1 MFHYYFCEGGKRMT
15 ANKLKHQAK
24 LQEWKEL
31 VRECRSSGVPVEHWC
46 KERGVSKH
54 TYYRWEREIL
64 DIAAQHITS
73 IAPKEEVTTFAE
85 VPAPQQPYRNGSGC
99 SATLRVGTVSIDIY
113 EGTSAELLRTML
125 TVIQSC

>member
-1 MFHYYFCEGGKRMT
+1 MT

-24 LQEWKEL
+24 LQEWKDL

-64 DIAAQHITS
+64 DIAAQQITS
-73 IAPKEEVTTFAE
+73 IAPKEGVTAFAE

-99 SATLRVGTVSIDIY
+99 FATLRVGAVSVDIY

>member
-1 MFHYYFCEGGKRMT
+1 MT
-15 ANKLKHQAK
+15 SNELKHQAK

-46 KERGVSKH
+46 NERGVSKH

-73 IAPKEEVTTFAE
+73 IAPKENATTFAE
-85 VPAPQQPYRNGSGC
+85 LPAPQQLYRNGSKC
-99 SATLRVGTVSIDIY
+99 SATLRIGAISVDIY